1 MTLVLR
7 LSLRLDIMIILAKIF
22 ALIKYHLGIL
32 LRTFGISLLGNLRV
46 FI

>member
-7 LSLRLDIMIILAKIF
+7 LSLRLDIMFILAKIF
-22 ALIKYHLGIL
+22 AFFKYHLGFL
-32 LRTFGISLLGNLRV
+32 FVTFGFSLFGNLRV